1 MSEQKQT
8 YATHTR
14 WFPVW
19 HFFAMPVTAAAA
31 LHLTWGAIRNFTTMN
46 ALWALYAFAIAAA
59 VFASR
64 VMAVRVQD
72 RVIRLEMRLRCKE
85 ILPPA
90 LSARFGELTIR
101 QIVGLRFA
109 GDGEMAGLVERVL
122 KGELTEE
129 KAIKQA
135 IRDWQGDYL
144 RA

>member
-1 MSEQKQT
+1 MSAEKQS

-19 HFFAMPVTAAAA
+19 HFFAMPITAIAAV
-31 LHLTWGAIRNFTTMN
+31 HMTWGAVRDPSRMHI
-46 ALWALYAFAIAAA
+46 LWAIYGFAIAAA

-72 RVIRLEMRLRCKE
+72 RVIRLEMRLRLKE

-90 LSARFGELTIR
+90 LFARFGELTIR
-101 QIVGLRFA
+101 QLVGLRFA
-109 GDGEMAGLVERVL
+109 GDGEMAGLIERVL

-135 IRDWQGDYL
+135 VKDWQGDYL